1 MSQFS
6 DEELIMAEPA
16 GPQPS
21 RFTMLMGVSGVV
33 LASFLIL
40 GSLAYVPGLV
50 MIYAGIDFD
59 PRPIEERQDFEQVT
73 HAVQQK
79 VNEVQRAYIVMT
91 VASLVIAL
99 VVAGTLLSSGIRLLR
114 TNDELALTRYRKA
127 CKIGLVGSGVNL
139 LLTAIL
145 YYQIIQAVAE
155 FDPGEGMARTMVQF
169 IYAGQIG
176 TLIFVGL
183 TFLIQL
189 SYFAVGWYWSGGE
202 IERRTAQAPNRVT
215 TAG

>member
-16 GPQPS
+16 DPQPS
-21 RFTMLMGVSGVV
+21 RMAMMMGVAGVV

-40 GSLAYVPGLV
+40 GALGYVPGLI
-50 MIYAGIDFD
+50 MIYAGFDFD
-59 PRPIEERQDFEQVT
+59 ARPMEDRPAVEQVT
-73 HAVQQK
+73 HEIQMK
-79 VNEVQRAYIVMT
+79 VNDVQRTYILMT

-99 VVAGTLLSSGIRLLR
+99 GVAGYLLSGAIPLLR
-114 TNDELALTRYRKA
+114 QNDDGALARFRSA
-127 CKIGLVGSGVNL
+127 CQLGLLGSGVNL
-139 LLTAIL
+139 LLTAIP
-145 YYQIIQAVAE
+145 YYQIIHELSE

-176 TLIFVGL
+176 TAIFVGL

-189 SYFAVGWYWSGGE
+189 SYFGVGWYWSGGE
-202 IERRTAQAPNRVT
+202 IQRRAATTQPRVT
-215 TAG
+215 AAE